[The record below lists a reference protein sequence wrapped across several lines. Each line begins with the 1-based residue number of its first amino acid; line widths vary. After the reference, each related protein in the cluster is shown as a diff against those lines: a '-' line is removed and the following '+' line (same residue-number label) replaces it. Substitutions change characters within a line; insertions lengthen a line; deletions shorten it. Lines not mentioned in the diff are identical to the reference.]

1 MGYWVDGQEGCAIYF
16 TNDSF
21 YEVHIDFLDIGRTA
35 ELLTSECI
43 INRQLKTTA
52 LCTYEDVGAD
62 IDLNGA
68 HPHITFVVPF
78 LICSRVKLN

>member
-16 TNDSF
+16 TNDSL

-35 ELLTSECI
+35 ELLTDECI
-43 INRQLKTTA
+43 IGEVTNTA
-52 LCTYEDVGAD
+52 YCTYQDVGANK
-62 IDLNGA
+62 DLKGA